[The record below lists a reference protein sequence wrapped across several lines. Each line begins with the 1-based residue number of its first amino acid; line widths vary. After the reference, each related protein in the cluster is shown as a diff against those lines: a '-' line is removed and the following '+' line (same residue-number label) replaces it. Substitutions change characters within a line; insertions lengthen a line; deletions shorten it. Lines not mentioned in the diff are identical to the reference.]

1 MVKCVQI
8 FNPLYSENPQTST
21 FANSEDPD
29 EMPHNHDNAAI
40 HQGLHC
46 LR

>member
-1 MVKCVQI
+1 M
-8 FNPLYSENPQTST
+8 ST

-29 EMPHNHDNAAI
+29 DMQHYATF

-46 LR
+46 KGQKELPTKEYNILWKL